1 MRTERPPGGPR
12 RRIIA
17 IVQARMGSTRLPG
30 KVLLPLLGEP
40 ILSHIVQRL
49 QRSAFLDAIVV
60 ATSRAPAD
68 EPIAALA
75 LDHGVPCV
83 RGSEE
88 DVLGRYVEAARWA
101 DAQHVVRIT
110 GDCPFVDPDVVD
122 RLIEEHLRSLAD
134 YTSNTLSRSFPH
146 GADVEVFTR
155 QALETAAAEANQPWE
170 REHVTPFL
178 WTRPERFHLHN
189 VVATPP
195 LDHPEYRITVDTE
208 EDYMLARAVYETLGS
223 NRFSLVDVIM
233 LFDRCPWLPYI
244 NRYVT
249 QKVVITERDPDR
261 ALAQECLEAARW
273 AERQDLHR
281 VAALLRAEAERR
293 MDKTR

>member
-1 MRTERPPGGPR
+1 MRTERPAGGPR
-12 RRIIA
+12 RRIVA

-40 ILSHIVQRL
+40 ILSHILQRL
-49 QRSAFLDAIVV
+49 QRSTVLDTIVV

-68 EPIAALA
+68 EPIATLA
-75 LDHGVPCV
+75 QNHGIPFV

-88 DVLGRYVEAARWA
+88 DVLSRYAEAARWA

-110 GDCPFVDPDVVD
+110 GDCPFVDPGVVD
-122 RLIEEHLRSLAD
+122 QLVHEHLRSHAD

-155 QALETAAAEANQPWE
+155 EALETAAAEADQPWE

-178 WTRPERFHLHN
+178 WSRPERFRLRN
-189 VVATPP
+189 VMAVPP

-223 NRFSLVDVIM
+223 NRFSLVDVIR

-244 NRYVT
+244 NRHVT
-249 QKVVITERDPDR
+249 QKVVITERDPER

-273 AERQDLHR
+273 AERQDLRR
-281 VAALLRAEAERR
+281 VASLLRAEAERR
-293 MDKTR
+293 LDKPR